1 MVASGRA
8 SVYIQG
14 KKATSIIKVILS
26 SRDFIRLVEQYDA
39 HIC

>member
-14 KKATSIIKVILS
+14 KKATSIIKVIVY
-26 SRDFIRLVEQYDA
+26 SREIIKLVEQYDA
-39 HIC
+39 HIR